1 MIYTQ
6 DLCINNKK
14 GDDAPPN
21 QSSMSAIF
29 KNTFNNQEAVQKA
42 KNQSFRKN
50 SILLIEN

>member
-6 DLCINNKK
+6 DLCISNKK

-21 QSSMSAIF
+21 QSSISAIF
-29 KNTFNNQEAVQKA
+29 KSTFNNQEAVQKA